1 MQVRRLTVA
10 DLGAYRALHRFAM
23 TESPLGT
30 VDTQATDAARSDADV
45 ALMLERGEGW
55 GVFDNGRLIGKLA
68 IDALAYKSLN
78 HVCWLH
84 AVYLHPDA
92 RGQGAGVAL
101 MQAAMAGARAQGATR
116 AALWVNGDNA
126 PARRLYERLGFKET
140 GRVPGGIILEGRQMD
155 DVLMTL
161 ALD

>member
-1 MQVRRLTVA
+1 
-10 DLGAYRALHRFAM
+10 
-23 TESPLGT
+23 
-30 VDTQATDAARSDADV
+30 
-45 ALMLERGEGW
+45 
-55 GVFDNGRLIGKLA
+55 
-68 IDALAYKSLN
+68 
-78 HVCWLH
+78 
-84 AVYLHPDA
+84 
-92 RGQGAGVAL
+92 

-140 GRVPGGIILEGRQMD
+140 GRVPGGIILDGRQTD